1 MIVNLTKISATMK
14 GWRIMTREKM
24 MEITEPI
31 TDIKAFGA
39 AVKQRLEQAHPDCT
53 VETHEATKNNNLKLT
68 GIAIR
73 EKGCNIV
80 PNIYLEDFFKE
91 YKDGKPLDEIC
102 QRITEIHQKTAPTD
116 NFDTSRIMDFSAVKE
131 KICYRL
137 VNAEK
142 NAARLAEIPH
152 RLWQDLAVVYY
163 IPVSL
168 EYVGGIPNIPIK
180 NDLMGLWGVN
190 EDMLYRHACVNTPAL
205 FPAEIMS
212 LFGIAKSI
220 LLETETPK
228 ETLPAEVP
236 GNMPN
241 LYVATNDR
249 KINGAAVLLYDGI
262 LEKFASQ
269 INGDFYILPSSIHE
283 TLFLPV
289 PPDSDEDDMPGIV
302 REVNT
307 SGCVNPEEI
316 LSDNVYLYHAGDG
329 SVTLVR

>member
-1 MIVNLTKISATMK
+1 MK

-142 NAARLAEIPH
+142 MLHGWRRFPTGYGRIWQSFTISRYHWNMSAAFQTFR
-152 RLWQDLAVVYY
+152 
-163 IPVSL
+163 
-168 EYVGGIPNIPIK
+168 
-180 NDLMGLWGVN
+180 
-190 EDMLYRHACVNTPAL
+190 
-205 FPAEIMS
+205 
-212 LFGIAKSI
+212 
-220 LLETETPK
+220 
-228 ETLPAEVP
+228 
-236 GNMPN
+236 
-241 LYVATNDR
+241 
-249 KINGAAVLLYDGI
+249 
-262 LEKFASQ
+262 
-269 INGDFYILPSSIHE
+269 
-283 TLFLPV
+283 
-289 PPDSDEDDMPGIV
+289 
-302 REVNT
+302 
-307 SGCVNPEEI
+307 
-316 LSDNVYLYHAGDG
+316 
-329 SVTLVR
+329 